1 MSTLRGKEE
10 NINRQSAMKSVIE
23 YCKLIGKTDLTV
35 KELFRMT
42 YFFSENCLYDNDNDK
57 DFKTMIKNLD
67 EWLKKSGKQ

>member
-1 MSTLRGKEE
+1 MATELRSKDE

-42 YFFSENCLYDNDNDK
+42 YLFSENCMYNNDRDP
-57 DFKTMIKNLD
+57 DFKEMINKLD
-67 EWLKKSGKQ
+67 EWLKEKK